1 MLPASARSG
10 LKWHTQVFRRKSSL
24 IRRERNKLSV
34 TQPITIGR
42 KSQVGTYVWIQRLQ
56 KKKISAVFQFLIRVS
71 LSLDR
76 PKFKIVYK
84 KKQVGKK
91 QCTDLL
97 LHLKLR
103 PPVEETLDSM
113 IWGFR
118 NSSSSA
124 FLTEQQDKGKGKFLN
139 F

>member
-1 MLPASARSG
+1 MLPASARFG

-24 IRRERNKLSV
+24 IRRERNNSPFDTFCNLAHNNREK
-34 TQPITIGR
+34 ITSWHLCLDT
-42 KSQVGTYVWIQRLQ
+42 KAP

-113 IWGFR
+113 IWAFR
-118 NSSSSA
+118 NFSSSA
-124 FLTEQQDKGKGKFLN
+124 FLTE
-139 F
+139 